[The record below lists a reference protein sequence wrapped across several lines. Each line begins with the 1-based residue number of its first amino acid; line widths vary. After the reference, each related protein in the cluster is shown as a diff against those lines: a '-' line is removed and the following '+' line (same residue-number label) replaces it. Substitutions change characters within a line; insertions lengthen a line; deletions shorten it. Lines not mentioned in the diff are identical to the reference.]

1 MNEHSMG
8 GYSGDKTESW
18 CMLADLQARNAEQGD
33 PAVPAETAEDMLA
46 DLQSHVN
53 DENAEQGD
61 FAALAEKTEDMF
73 ADPKVI
79 KYAAFVGYLLG
90 VRDHRELGDRAANV
104 DPETVAGKL
113 KDVLLEVQDVVLRL
127 ASQDALN
134 QLNDR
139 DVRRGEQPG
148 EA

>member
-18 CMLADLQARNAEQGD
+18 RMLADLQDRNAEEGD
-33 PAVPAETAEDMLA
+33 PAVPAETAEDMFA

-53 DENAEQGD
+53 DGNTEQGD
-61 FAALAEKTEDMF
+61 FAALAENAEGMF
-73 ADPKVI
+73 ADPEVI
-79 KYAAFVGYLLG
+79 KKAAFVGYHLG
-90 VRDHRELGDRAANV
+90 VRAHRELGDRAADV

-113 KDVLLEVQDVVLRL
+113 KELLLEAQDAVL
-127 ASQDALN
+127 DALN

-139 DVRRGEQPG
+139 DVRRGERPG
-148 EA
+148 EANF

>member
-8 GYSGDKTESW
+8 GYSSDRAEPW
-18 CMLADLQARNAEQGD
+18 CMLADLQDRNAEQGD
-33 PAVPAETAEDMLA
+33 PAVPAETAEDMFA
-46 DLQSHVN
+46 DPQSRVN
-53 DENAEQGD
+53 ARDAKEGD

-79 KYAAFVGYLLG
+79 KDAAFVGYLLG
-90 VRDHRELGDRAANV
+90 VRAHRELGDRAANV

-113 KDVLLEVQDVVLRL
+113 KDVLLEVQDAVLRL

-139 DVRRGEQPG
+139 DVRRGE
-148 EA
+148 